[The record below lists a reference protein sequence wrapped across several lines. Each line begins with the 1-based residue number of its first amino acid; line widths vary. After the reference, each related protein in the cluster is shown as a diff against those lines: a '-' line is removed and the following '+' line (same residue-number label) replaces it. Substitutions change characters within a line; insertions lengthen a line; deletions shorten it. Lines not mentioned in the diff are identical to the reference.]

1 MLCTTTK
8 KQKAHFAFLRFKERG
23 FSGILGH
30 IPLLC
35 ARLSSFLRFCFVN
48 RKVGFDATET
58 VQEIFHL
65 VMVHTKY
72 TEIEISTMML

>member
-8 KQKAHFAFLRFKERG
+8 KQKAHFAFFKERG
-23 FSGILGH
+23 FSGIPGH
-30 IPLLC
+30 IPLY
-35 ARLSSFLRFCFVN
+35 ARVSFSSFLRFCFVN